1 VYSGTDEREADLI
14 RTILA
19 ATDGSEQ
26 ADKAISLAADLAQ
39 AYGAKL
45 VLLHAVPSVHGG
57 VVPERY
63 QDFADA
69 EHLRVGDVLYKIGE
83 DILNQAET
91 RAREHG
97 VETIETA
104 IPSGSPAKAILD
116 YAKASNIDLIV
127 MGSRGLSDLGGL
139 ILGSVSHNVS
149 HLAPCSCVTV
159 R

>member
-1 VYSGTDEREADLI
+1 MRSGTDEREAELI

-26 ADKAISLAADLAQ
+26 ADKAVSLAADLAQ
-39 AYGAKL
+39 VYGAKL
-45 VLLHAVPSVHGG
+45 IVIYAVPSVLGG

-69 EHLRVGDVLYKIGE
+69 EYLRVGDVLFKVGE

-116 YAKASNIDLIV
+116 YAKASDVDLIV
-127 MGSRGLSDLGGL
+127 MGSRGLGDLEGL